1 MQLDR
6 TKITIK
12 KQDKQDDSYM
22 DASPQER
29 IAFVWELTAE
39 VWSIRNAED
48 VEQRLQRNVTKL
60 IRIKEVMSPAPADTV
75 KKMKKLPE
83 SVLHPVTAKKF
94 RTFSRDELH
103 DKQRTMHP

>member
-6 TKITIK
+6 TKIMIK

-29 IAFVWELTAE
+29 IAVVWELTAE

-60 IRIKEVMSPAPADTV
+60 IRVKKAMSPDPADTV
-75 KKMKKLPE
+75 KKMNKLPE
-83 SVLHPVTAKKF
+83 SVLRPMTAENF
-94 RTFSRDELH
+94 RTFSKDGSS
-103 DKQRTMHP
+103 